1 MAHPLAESL
10 ANAFIAHFWA
20 ANHEIKWTAVE
31 EEASL
36 WLAPDVVLVG
46 RVDAR
51 GVTPDGRPFFAD
63 WKTASAGKLRYK
75 DTTKSQWR
83 MSPQALTYGV
93 LSPGVHDFTVRWA
106 FKTDPPACDHE
117 WYTFTDA
124 ETAWWRE
131 ELLNIA
137 KEIRHLRLAA
147 ARNFEYRVGVTNW
160 PTNLNNCTKYGERY
174 RCPFR
179 DQGCW
184 ALNFGHVPDG
194 MTPRES
200 SHLAIENALKGD
212 HGDAIIVLD
221 ASRVSDF
228 ISCRELYRKLWERS
242 PNPGHGWGLTEENE
256 NLVIGTDFHDIIHQ
270 HILGI
275 MEEQNGRAV

>member
-1 MAHPLAESL
+1 VAHPQAEALA
-10 ANAFIAHFWA
+10 AAFISHFWS
-20 ANHEIKWTAVE
+20 ANREIKWTAVE

-51 GVTPDGRPFFAD
+51 GVTPDGRAFFAD
-63 WKTASAGKLRYK
+63 WKTASSGKLRFK
-75 DTTKSQWR
+75 DATKSQWR

-106 FKTDPPACDHE
+106 FKTEPPACDHE

-124 ETAWWRE
+124 ETAWWRS
-131 ELLNIA
+131 ELLGFA
-137 KEIRHLRLAA
+137 EEIRTLRNPEN
-147 ARNFEYRVGVTNW
+147 RPTMRVNW

-179 DQGCW
+179 DRGCW
-184 ALNFGHVPDG
+184 ALDFGHVPDG
-194 MTPRES
+194 MHPRES
-200 SHLAIENALKGD
+200 SHLAIENTLRAEKGD
-212 HGDAIIVLD
+212 IVVLD

-242 PNPGHGWGLTEENE
+242 PNPGQGWGLQEESE
-256 NLVIGTDFHDIIHQ
+256 ALTVGTDFHDIIHQ

-275 MEEQNGRAV
+275 MEEQNGRAK